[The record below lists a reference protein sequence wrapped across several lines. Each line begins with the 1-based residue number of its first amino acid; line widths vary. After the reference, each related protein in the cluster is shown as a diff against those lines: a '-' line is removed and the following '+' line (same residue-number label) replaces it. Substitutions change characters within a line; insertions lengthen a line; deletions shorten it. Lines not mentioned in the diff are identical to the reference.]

1 MLMCLCY
8 GISCHEIKKL
18 MENGMTTTEDI
29 QRECNAGLGCGCCLD
44 ALESMVES
52 EGSKQDTHS
61 MSSSHATV
69 ELNSS
74 LNRCL

>member
-18 MENGMTTTEDI
+18 MENGKTTTEDI

-44 ALESMVES
+44 ALVSMVES
-52 EGSKQDTHS
+52 EVSKKGEIS
-61 MSSSHATV
+61 MSSSHAIA
-69 ELNSS
+69 EPSSS
-74 LNRCL
+74 LTRCL